1 MSKDLEEKVMVTE
14 EKRTAAQQKDFEIN
28 NLKEELAQAK
38 AALDSYNKGFADL
51 SARYDRLLTLYNI
64 TVQAY
69 VEGR

>member
-1 MSKDLEEKVMVTE
+1 MGKDLEEKVMPAE
-14 EKRTAAQQKDFEIN
+14 EKRTVAQQKDFEIN
-28 NLKEELAQAK
+28 RLKEELAQAK
-38 AALDSYNKGFADL
+38 DALDSYNKGFADL